1 MRKEYIINCFSLD
14 QIINADRY
22 QLICMYDIIQE
33 CDNSSRHQNLRK
45 RQIKMTC
52 LVNLLR

>member
-1 MRKEYIINCFSLD
+1 MLQYDR
-14 QIINADRY
+14 IINADT

-45 RQIKMTC
+45 RQNKDDSFA
-52 LVNLLR
+52 VNLLR